1 MKPGSDEA
9 AAGHADPKNAVSVQT
24 PGGCNPPITDAHD
37 PGGHGPHRVEPIAPN
52 QLTPYSGNARTHSKR
67 QIEQIAASIRKFGFN
82 NPVLINDDGRIVA
95 GHGRV
100 EAAKLLGLA
109 AVPTLRLS
117 HLSPAEQRA
126 YVLADNKLA
135 ENAGWDRELLAIELQ
150 GLIDLDFE
158 VELTGFEIPEIDIV
172 LEDADA
178 AKAEEN
184 GPEDRIPD
192 PLPDAS
198 VTQPGDLWLR
208 GKHRI
213 LCGNALDEQDYTY
226 LLNGEK
232 AEFVFTDP
240 PYNVRIAGNVC
251 GKGSV
256 HHREFAMASGEMS
269 KQGFIDFLSTIF
281 RHLAAYSTDGSIHD
295 ICMDWR
301 HVEEMMAAGNS
312 AYSKLKNICVWAKKN
327 AGMGSFYRSRHE
339 LIFIWKSGTAS
350 HINNFELG
358 QHGRSRTNVW
368 EYPGITSSGPARLAE
383 LSMHPTVKP
392 VALVADAI
400 RDCSKRGGIVLDPFL
415 GSGTTV
421 IAAERTGRRGRGIE
435 IEPVYVDVAIKRWQQ
450 YTGKAATLVETGQ
463 TFEEVADA
471 RARSN
476 VVPLADSQGQLS
488 LLREAA

>member
-1 MKPGSDEA
+1 MSDFSPPTSTTDTPNAEAIQLPGDGNSSA
-9 AAGHADPKNAVSVQT
+9 SVT
-24 PGGCNPPITDAHD
+24 CDTAEN
-37 PGGHGPHRVEPIAPN
+37 GPRRVEIVALD
-52 QLTPYSGNARTHSKR
+52 QLTPYRGNARTHSKR

-82 NPVLINDDGRIVA
+82 SPVLINDDGQIVA

-117 HLSPAEQRA
+117 HLSSAEQRA

-135 ENAGWDRELLAIELQ
+135 EKAGWDRELLAIELQ

-158 VELTGFEIPEIDIV
+158 VELTGFEIPEIDII

-184 GPEDRIPD
+184 GPGDRIPD
-192 PLPDAS
+192 PQPNAS
-198 VTQPGDLWLR
+198 VTQPGDLWLL

-213 LCGNALDEQDYTY
+213 LCGNALEDRDYRR
-226 LLNGEK
+226 LLDDEK
-232 AEFVFTDP
+232 AEFVFADA
-240 PYNVRIAGNVC
+240 PYNLPIDGNVC
-251 GKGSV
+251 GKGSIR
-256 HHREFAMASGEMS
+256 HREFAMASGEMS
-269 KQGFIDFLSTIF
+269 KGGFVDFLTTAF
-281 RHLAAYSTDGSIHD
+281 RYLAAHSTDGSIHD

-301 HVEEMMAAGNS
+301 HIEEMMTAGNS
-312 AYSKLKNICVWAKKN
+312 AYSELKNVCVWAKKN
-327 AGMGSFYRSRHE
+327 AGMGTFYRSRHE
-339 LIFIWKSGTAS
+339 LIFIWKSGTAP

-368 EYPGITSSGPARLAE
+368 EYPGITSPGSARLE
-383 LSMHPTVKP
+383 QLSMHPTVKP

-435 IEPVYVDVAIKRWQQ
+435 IDPVYVDVAIKRWHT
-450 YTGKAATLVETGQ
+450 YTGKAAKLLATGQ
-463 TFEEVADA
+463 TFEAVAEA
-471 RARSN
+471 RKRSSI
-476 VVPLADSQGQLS
+476 VPSVAGQSQPSDLG
-488 LLREAA
+488 EAA

>member
-1 MKPGSDEA
+1 LRWNS
-9 AAGHADPKNAVSVQT
+9 
-24 PGGCNPPITDAHD
+24 
-37 PGGHGPHRVEPIAPN
+37 R
-52 QLTPYSGNARTHSKR
+52 
-67 QIEQIAASIRKFGFN
+67 ASRF
-82 NPVLINDDGRIVA
+82 
-95 GHGRV
+95 
-100 EAAKLLGLA
+100 
-109 AVPTLRLS
+109 LRS
-117 HLSPAEQRA
+117 
-126 YVLADNKLA
+126 
-135 ENAGWDRELLAIELQ
+135 
-150 GLIDLDFE
+150 
-158 VELTGFEIPEIDIV
+158 DIV

-240 PYNVRIAGNVC
+240 PYNVPINGNVC
-251 GKGSV
+251 GKGAIR
-256 HHREFAMASGEMS
+256 HREFAMASGEMS
-269 KQGFIDFLSTIF
+269 KGSFIDFLSTTF
-281 RHLAAYSTDGSIHD
+281 RHLAAYSADGSIHD

>member
-1 MKPGSDEA
+1 MSDLSA
-9 AAGHADPKNAVSVQT
+9 PTSKTDTPSTTGVQT
-24 PGGCNPPITDAHD
+24 PDGCISPNTNIRD
-37 PGGHGPHRVEPIAPN
+37 PEGHGRRRVEPIAPN
-52 QLTPYSGNARTHSKR
+52 QLTPYGGNARTHSKR

-82 NPVLINDDGRIVA
+82 NPVLINDNGQIVA

-135 ENAGWDRELLAIELQ
+135 ENAGWDRELLALELQ

-158 VELTGFEIPEIDIV
+158 VELTGFEIPEIDII

-178 AKAEEN
+178 AKAEGN
-184 GPEDRIPD
+184 GPEDRTPEPSPD
-192 PLPDAS
+192 SS
-198 VTQPGDLWLR
+198 VTQVGDLWLL
-208 GKHRI
+208 GKHRV
-213 LCGNALDEQDYTY
+213 LCGSALKDGDYGR
-226 LLNGEK
+226 LLDREK

-240 PYNVRIAGNVC
+240 PYNVPINGNVC
-251 GKGSV
+251 GKGAIR
-256 HHREFAMASGEMS
+256 HREFAMASGEMS
-269 KQGFIDFLSTIF
+269 KLGFIDFLSTTF
-281 RHLAAYSTDGSIHD
+281 RHLAAYSADGSIHD